1 MSTEH
6 RGIVGEL
13 KADSA
18 RRTLGDLGGH
28 TPDERPDGWGMDG
41 LSWAEAAAPA
51 ACVGGRPMRRWRAAS
66 CQSDAYLDQFGR
78 EHSRRDDVDEDR
90 HRIGGNLPRL
100 SDHMGGSMNDSPVPR
115 WGTLVKSSSLVCGLA
130 VAASLALAAPA
141 RADQYE
147 YVSVLDNEGVYYSS
161 ITDVIDQGKMAC
173 RLLRGGAG
181 VPAALNSVTGGGYA
195 PYESAIIVAAAA
207 RNMCPD
213 VMPAIEA
220 FINGQDRG
228 ALA

>member
-1 MSTEH
+1 
-6 RGIVGEL
+6 
-13 KADSA
+13 
-18 RRTLGDLGGH
+18 
-28 TPDERPDGWGMDG
+28 
-41 LSWAEAAAPA
+41 
-51 ACVGGRPMRRWRAAS
+51 
-66 CQSDAYLDQFGR
+66 
-78 EHSRRDDVDEDR
+78 
-90 HRIGGNLPRL
+90 
-100 SDHMGGSMNDSPVPR
+100 MNDNPVPR

>member
-1 MSTEH
+1 MSSTES
-6 RGIVGEL
+6 I
-13 KADSA
+13 
-18 RRTLGDLGGH
+18 
-28 TPDERPDGWGMDG
+28 
-41 LSWAEAAAPA
+41 PA
-51 ACVGGRPMRRWRAAS
+51 ATSSTGIGPA
-66 CQSDAYLDQFGR
+66 
-78 EHSRRDDVDEDR
+78 
-90 HRIGGNLPRL
+90 RI
-100 SDHMGGSMNDSPVPR
+100 SDHMEGSMNDIPR
-115 WGTLVKSSSLVCGLA
+115 PSRRTVVKSASVVWGLA
-130 VAASLALAAPA
+130 VVASLALAAPA

-161 ITDVIDQGKMAC
+161 ISDVIDQGKMAC

-195 PYESAIIVAAAA
+195 PYESAIIVTAAA

-213 VMPAIEA
+213 VMPVIEA